1 MRTLAPDRDRP
12 TRADGL
18 VDALERSGTPASIV
32 VAAASGLGRLEAAI
46 REAFPENLFCDLD
59 ALLAGIV
66 REAVGASAPA
76 EHVAGSFDRAVE
88 IQHLFGRA
96 TPIRFRYV
104 HDFVY
109 GFDWAR
115 WVRKD
120 PAGRARVGPYDRAF
134 LDRMR
139 ARGAEL
145 LELIEQD
152 DSEYPRLPGREPR
165 NPFGF
170 SRQPDA
176 ESRLFTDLA
185 RRDLLPVAA
194 WRFDATPRWDRP
206 FRELRAER
214 ARELGI

>member
-12 TRADGL
+12 TPADGL
-18 VDALERSGTPASIV
+18 VAALLRSGAPEPIV
-32 VAAASGLGRLEAAI
+32 VATASGLGRLELAI

-59 ALLAGIV
+59 ALVAGV
-66 REAVGASAPA
+66 AREAAGAPAPA

-115 WVRKD
+115 WVRED
-120 PAGRARVGPYDRAF
+120 PAARGRVGPYDRAF

-145 LELIEQD
+145 LELIERD
-152 DSEYPRLPGREPR
+152 DSEYPRLPGGEPR

-176 ESRLFTDLA
+176 EAKLFTNLA

-194 WRFDATPRWDRP
+194 WRFDATPHWDRP
-206 FRELRAER
+206 FRELRDER